1 MCQQLAVP
9 VAMQTSVRL
18 LQETRAML
26 ALENEMMALLDYGGI
41 STNDAESAIKR
52 ASKGGMVG
60 AKQLRGLV
68 ATLAGADRLK
78 RQVGL
83 VARQN
88 NATQRNGPLG
98 PLLDAVAAVR
108 VPAALMR
115 DINAAINEDG
125 ELADSSSEQVRT
137 TRGRVRAITSRINN
151 ILKGYPGEASE
162 KSGRLCIAVPA
173 GTRIN
178 NGVMLGSSVGGG
190 LTYIEPAQVVSL
202 NNELMAARAEAMAA
216 EEAVLWELSGRLM
229 GCLEDVETA
238 FSIVGWLDVLSA
250 KVCFGM
256 WMGAVMPQFTPW
268 DEVFHT
274 RSGAALRKQQ
284 QQQQQQGSN
293 AVDWDAFASA
303 GAAAGA
309 AVHLRRLS
317 HPLLLADYLE
327 ERQQLERQ
335 ARMAGYAAVGSSS
348 SEGGGS
354 SSSGKKI
361 SSRMLG
367 TRKEVLYKQM
377 GLDFDSSSSSGK
389 QQAANPQEALAAL
402 KPPRPIELV
411 AQPETSVVVITGP
424 NTGGKTA
431 AMKAFGLAAC
441 MAKAG
446 LLLPAQAPARLP
458 CFSCVLAD
466 IGDEQSLTANLSTFS
481 GHIKRISAL
490 RAEADGRSLLLLDEL
505 GTGTD
510 PVEGAALGQ
519 ALLQQLIKG
528 GIGNGALTI
537 ATTHHSIMT
546 QLKFEDPR
554 AENASVEFDEEALAP
569 TYKLLWGVP
578 GRSNALNIA
587 SRLGLDPTIVAA
599 ARQRLA
605 AGVAA
610 ANSAIEEL
618 EGVQETLRQA
628 DAAAFA
634 VEADLQQ
641 TKTRL
646 EGVKQLLISTQQG
659 VAMKRAAAI
668 REVQSAARA
677 LLKALKLERK
687 ARFKGNT
694 SSKIGRQLDLAMGDD
709 MLQTGQSNS
718 QSNTSVT
725 SAAISLDAAMESF
738 RALEASSAGGS
749 SAFAYDA
756 LLQQRRQQ
764 QQQQWQQQ
772 EEWVQDWARL
782 LEKARSTLRESLASS
797 SSSSVGVAGGSLEE
811 DYEAEVEAELQALA
825 AKAAQRDAA
834 QQAEIA
840 AAQQLI
846 ESQFKAITAAAA
858 AATDATSQDALDA
871 AMDAVQ
877 KRKLSTDEAV
887 SQELFAAGVS
897 LVEEALEADQQL
909 AALMAANGAAQQAQA
924 AAQAQ
929 EAARQQAEQAMLMA
943 AMESE
948 LEQWDIDALLQPT
961 QQQQQEEEA
970 AAAAAAAAAK
980 ADAEAAAAA
989 AAAEAVQQQQQQLEM
1004 RQQQQQQQ
1012 QQQQAKTSQASGKK
1026 GKRGISFRFF

>member
-1 MCQQLAVP
+1 MLLTPPRTCGPHASTRSLAPACAYVAAYSRSNTNLNRRILPSVRSQAPIAPWGVSSRSSSRPVAAVATGEQQQLEEADEWNEEDEEAGPAFKDTLQMLEWRRLCEHLSKHASTALGKRMCQQLPVP

-18 LQETRAML
+18 LQETRSML

-60 AKQLRGLV
+60 ARQLRGLV

-78 RQVGL
+78 RQVNL

-88 NATQRNGPLG
+88 NATQRGGPLE
-98 PLLDAVAAVR
+98 PLLEAVAGVR

-137 TRGRVRAITSRINN
+137 TRGKVRAVTSRINN

-173 GTRIN
+173 GTRVN

-190 LTYIEPAQVVSL
+190 MTYIEPAQVVSL
-202 NNELMAARAEAMAA
+202 NNELLAARAEAMAA

-238 FSIVGWLDVLSA
+238 FSVVGWLDVLSA
-250 KVCFGM
+250 KVRFGL

-284 QQQQQQGSN
+284 QQQHAGGSGSSLGRQQQQQGD

-335 ARMAGYAAVGSSS
+335 ARMQSGYPAGSGSSS
-348 SEGGGS
+348 DGAGGS
-354 SSSGKKI
+354 RKKI
-361 SSRMLG
+361 SNRMLG
-367 TRKEVLYKQM
+367 TRKDILYKQM
-377 GLDFDSSSSSGK
+377 GLDVELESSSSSR
-389 QQAANPQEALAAL
+389 QQQQVANPEQALAAL
-402 KPPRPIELV
+402 KRPRPIELV

-431 AMKAFGLAAC
+431 AMKAFGIAAC

-446 LLLPAQAPARLP
+446 MLLPAQAPARLP
-458 CFSCVLAD
+458 CFSSVLAD

-519 ALLQQLIKG
+519 ALLKQLIAG

-546 QLKFEDPR
+546 GLKFEDPR

-587 SRLGLDPTIVAA
+587 ARLGLDPTIVAA

-610 ANSAIEEL
+610 ANSAIQEL
-618 EGVQETLRQA
+618 EGVQEQLRQA
-628 DAAAFA
+628 DMAAFA
-634 VEADLQQ
+634 VGADLQQ
-641 TKTRL
+641 TK
-646 EGVKQLLISTQQG
+646 VC
-659 VAMKRAAAI
+659 
-668 REVQSAARA
+668 
-677 LLKALKLERK
+677 
-687 ARFKGNT
+687 
-694 SSKIGRQLDLAMGDD
+694 
-709 MLQTGQSNS
+709 
-718 QSNTSVT
+718 
-725 SAAISLDAAMESF
+725 
-738 RALEASSAGGS
+738 
-749 SAFAYDA
+749 
-756 LLQQRRQQ
+756 
-764 QQQQWQQQ
+764 
-772 EEWVQDWARL
+772 
-782 LEKARSTLRESLASS
+782 
-797 SSSSVGVAGGSLEE
+797 
-811 DYEAEVEAELQALA
+811 
-825 AKAAQRDAA
+825 
-834 QQAEIA
+834 
-840 AAQQLI
+840 
-846 ESQFKAITAAAA
+846 AAAA
-858 AATDATSQDALDA
+858 V
-871 AMDAVQ
+871 M
-877 KRKLSTDEAV
+877 
-887 SQELFAAGVS
+887 
-897 LVEEALEADQQL
+897 L
-909 AALMAANGAAQQAQA
+909 ASCMVCPLCM
-924 AAQAQ
+924 
-929 EAARQQAEQAMLMA
+929 
-943 AMESE
+943 
-948 LEQWDIDALLQPT
+948 
-961 QQQQQEEEA
+961 
-970 AAAAAAAAAK
+970 
-980 ADAEAAAAA
+980 
-989 AAAEAVQQQQQQLEM
+989 V
-1004 RQQQQQQQ
+1004 
-1012 QQQQAKTSQASGKK
+1012 
-1026 GKRGISFRFF
+1026 

>member
-250 KVCFGM
+250 KVRFGM

-284 QQQQQQGSN
+284 QQQQQGSS

-335 ARMAGYAAVGSSS
+335 ARMAGYAAASSSS
-348 SEGGGS
+348 SEGGSSS

-646 EGVKQLLISTQQG
+646 EGVKQLVISTQQG

-709 MLQTGQSNS
+709 MLQTS
-718 QSNTSVT
+718 QSNNQNNMSVT
-725 SAAISLDAAMESF
+725 TAAISLDAAMESF

-834 QQAEIA
+834 LQAEIA

-846 ESQFKAITAAAA
+846 ESQFEAITAAAA
-858 AATDATSQDALDA
+858 ATDAASQDALDA
-871 AMDAVQ
+871 AVDAVQ
-877 KRKLSTDEAV
+877 KRKRSTDEAV

-924 AAQAQ
+924 AAQAE

-948 LEQWDIDALLQPT
+948 LEQWDIDALLQAT
-961 QQQQQEEEA
+961 QQQQQQEEA
-970 AAAAAAAAAK
+970 AAAAAASAAK
-980 ADAEAAAAA
+980 AEAEAAAAA

-1004 RQQQQQQQ
+1004 QQQQQQQ
-1012 QQQQAKTSQASGKK
+1012 GQAKSNQAKGKK
-1026 GKRGISFRFF
+1026 GKRGISFKFF